1 MLVCP
6 HCNQEIE
13 FKALKKVSWWN
24 KPIGGPSVSL
34 GWSTLIIMAIIVATF
49 SNSDSSGVADLSRKV
64 GNLTVIVE
72 AINTSVIET
81 P

>member
-13 FKALKKVSWWN
+13 FKALEKVSWWN

-34 GWSTLIIMAIIVATF
+34 GCGTLIIMAIIVSIF

-64 GNLTVIVE
+64 DNLTVIVE
-72 AINTSVIET
+72 AIHTSVIET

>member
-34 GWSTLIIMAIIVATF
+34 GCGTLIIMAIIVSIF

-64 GNLTVIVE
+64 DNLTVIVE
-72 AINTSVIET
+72 AIHTSVIET